1 MAQAF
6 FGKSLW
12 GKTGK
17 LTVKLPDATLE
28 DYFLKVIQNL
38 DSIGKQMCH
47 GEFESL
53 KAIHSASPG
62 FVPKPYAR
70 GRLRMKK
77 GPAEPTKLASHLA
90 DMHLR
95 CVSPTGKFGF
105 HIATCRAKIIQVID
119 VWDDSWCVVFR
130 RHLGHITSLASPVFQ
145 WPEVLKPSLIHGDC
159 WDGNTAVDRKSGE
172 AFIFDACSFHR
183 HNEHDTGNWRA
194 PRHNLSGKA
203 HIENYELHFPVS
215 EPGRCHLTCVY
226 EDMRTHCTLICLD
239 VLREEMQLGRDPG
252 DTEGGLVSSETR
264 LASSNMSSEEIE
276 IAEKDRLEVAEN

>member
-1 MAQAF
+1 MVPR
-6 FGKSLW
+6 L
-12 GKTGK
+12 
-17 LTVKLPDATLE
+17 LLPLQSD
-28 DYFLKVIQNL
+28 
-38 DSIGKQMCH
+38 
-47 GEFESL
+47 
-53 KAIHSASPG
+53 
-62 FVPKPYAR
+62 
-70 GRLRMKK
+70 GR
-77 GPAEPTKLASHLA
+77 
-90 DMHLR
+90 
-95 CVSPTGKFGF
+95 
-105 HIATCRAKIIQVID
+105 
-119 VWDDSWCVVFR
+119 
-130 RHLGHITSLASPVFQ
+130 
-145 WPEVLKPSLIHGDC
+145 VLKPSLIHGDC

-215 EPGRCHLTCVY
+215 EPVEDWDARNQLYSLPYNLGNAIYVPGSSRRQVVY